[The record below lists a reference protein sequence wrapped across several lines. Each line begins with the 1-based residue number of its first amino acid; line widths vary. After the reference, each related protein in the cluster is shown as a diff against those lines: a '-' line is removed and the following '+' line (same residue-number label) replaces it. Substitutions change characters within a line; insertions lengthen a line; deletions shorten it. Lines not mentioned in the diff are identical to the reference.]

1 MRKISVASLLI
12 FASVLSVY
20 VYASDWALPRGNSA
34 STGSTA
40 TSVPEK
46 IDILWEYK
54 IKGLGF
60 DAGPIVAK
68 SNVYAADADG
78 NVIALKLG
86 SGDELWKKKFD
97 ASFLASPAYDD
108 GVLYIGDTDGKL
120 HALDALSGEEK
131 WEYDTKREIDAGA
144 NFYGDNV
151 LVTSQSGNLFAIS
164 KKDGQLQWQY
174 ETGDQLQ
181 CGPSLAGKL
190 TFLGGCDQHLHIV
203 DVETGK
209 AVVDKIP
216 IEAPTGSTPC
226 VVGSLVLV
234 PTYKGQIWAFETPTN
249 KLAWKFEDSKLAS
262 EFKNSVA
269 SSQGIVV
276 AVTGSRKVLG
286 LDVET
291 GKLLWNRSLE
301 RRTDN
306 SPIIAGN
313 HVIVAGSD
321 GKVHRFELKSGDE
334 LPVIELKGSFMGSP
348 AVADGKIVL
357 ASARGDIYCL
367 GAK

>member
-1 MRKISVASLLI
+1 MKVLFVLGSLLSA
-12 FASVLSVY
+12 FCLSFL
-20 VYASDWALPRGNSA
+20 SIDSGWSLPRGNHA
-34 STGSTA
+34 STGASEV
-40 TSVPEK
+40 SLPEK
-46 IDILWEYK
+46 IDVLWEYE

-60 DAGPIVAK
+60 DAGPIIAEGTVF
-68 SNVYAADADG
+68 AADADG
-78 NVIALKLG
+78 NVIALKLNNG
-86 SGDELWKKKFD
+86 EALWKKKFD
-97 ASFLASPAYDD
+97 ASFLASPAFDA
-108 GVLYIGDTDGKL
+108 GAVYIGDTDGKL
-120 HALDALSGEEK
+120 HALDATNGNEK
-131 WEYDTKREIDAGA
+131 WVYDAKREIDAGA

-151 LVTSQSGNLFAIS
+151 LVTSQSGSLFAVS

-181 CGPSLAGKL
+181 CGPTLAGKL

-226 VVGSLVLV
+226 VVGTLALV
-234 PTYKGQIWAFETPTN
+234 PTYKGQIWAFETPSN
-249 KLAWKFEDSKLAS
+249 KLAWKFDEPELAS

-276 AVTGSRKVLG
+276 AVSGSRKVLG
-286 LDVET
+286 LDVES
-291 GKLLWNRSLE
+291 GKVLWNKNLK

-306 SPIIAGN
+306 SPVIAGN
-313 HVIVAGSD
+313 HAIVAGSD
-321 GKVHRFELKSGDE
+321 GRVYRYELKTGDE
-334 LPVIELKGSFMGSP
+334 LPVIELKGGFLGSP
-348 AVADGKIVL
+348 AVADGRIVL
-357 ASARGDIYCL
+357 ASDRGTVYCL